1 MSDEAFAEFFL
12 SATDSRNAYLA
23 HSVAGAMGAL
33 GDRRLLDIGGGSG
46 IYACAIAAAN
56 PDLHATV
63 FEKAPVDGIA
73 RRAIERRE
81 LSHRVDVVTGD
92 MLVDPLPTGYDL
104 HLYSNVVHDWEE
116 DCVLRLMRAS
126 FAALPPG
133 GAVVVHDAM
142 LGPDGAEPRAVA
154 EYSVLLMAF
163 TSGRCYSRSEL
174 TELLER
180 AGFGAIAHTP
190 TVVNRDL
197 LTGVKPG

>member
-1 MSDEAFAEFFL
+1 
-12 SATDSRNAYLA
+12 
-23 HSVAGAMGAL
+23 
-33 GDRRLLDIGGGSG
+33 
-46 IYACAIAAAN
+46 
-56 PDLHATV
+56 
-63 FEKAPVDGIA
+63 
-73 RRAIERRE
+73 
-81 LSHRVDVVTGD
+81 
-92 MLVDPLPTGYDL
+92 
-104 HLYSNVVHDWEE
+104 
-116 DCVLRLMRAS
+116 MRAS